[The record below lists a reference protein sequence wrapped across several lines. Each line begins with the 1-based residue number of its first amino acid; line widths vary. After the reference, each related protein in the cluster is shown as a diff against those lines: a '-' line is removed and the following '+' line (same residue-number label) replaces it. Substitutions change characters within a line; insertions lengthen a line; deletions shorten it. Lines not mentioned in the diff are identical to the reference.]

1 MLESIKG
8 PADVKAMDRAQLE
21 KLSAEIRQFLV
32 EKVSKTGGH
41 LGPNLG
47 VVELTLA
54 IHRTFDSPRDVVL
67 FDTGHQSYVHKIITG
82 RAGDFDGLRQRG
94 GIAGYPNR
102 AESEHD
108 VIENSHASTAL
119 SWGDGISYGFLQTGQ
134 SDRHVVVVV
143 GDGALTGGMSWEA
156 LNNIAATENRNLVIV
171 VNDNERSYS
180 PTIGGLATYL
190 STLRVTRGYER
201 FLDWGKEFLHKTPVV
216 GAPIYE
222 TLHGMKK
229 GIKDIVAP
237 QGMFEDL
244 GLKYMGPID
253 GHDIA
258 ALEKALTKAKEF
270 GAPVLVHAITEKGR
284 GHQPAVADEA
294 EKFHAV
300 GIVDPETGAP
310 LAKSVTS
317 WTKVFSEE
325 LLALGRERSDIVA
338 ITAAMLGP
346 TGLDKFEKEFPE
358 RTIDVGIAEQHAV
371 TSAAGMAFAG
381 LHPVVAVY
389 STFLN
394 RAFDQLLLDVAL
406 HKAGVT
412 FVLDRA
418 GITGDDGPSH
428 NGIWDLALTGIVPTL
443 HVGAPRDE
451 ARLREI
457 LREAVEISNAP
468 SLLRFPK
475 GAVQNDIPAFERR
488 DGIDVLYRGESAD
501 VLLVSIGA
509 MAAIAVEAASMA
521 YREGV
526 GVTVI
531 DPRWVKPLPTALVTM
546 AQRYKS
552 VVVLEDGIKHG
563 GIASSISE
571 MFREAGL
578 ATPIH
583 SIGVPLE
590 FIEHSKRAEI
600 MNDLG
605 ITAQNIA
612 RSIVE
617 WNSSQSGS
625 TLAGTS
631 MAEMQYPVHESADRK
646 PLR

>member
-119 SWGDGISYGFLQTGQ
+119 SWGDGISYGFSQTGQ

-156 LNNIAATENRNLVIV
+156 LNNIAATENRNLVII

-201 FLDWGKEFLHKTPVV
+201 FLGWGKEFLHKTPVV

-300 GIVDPETGAP
+300 GVVDPETGAP
-310 LAKSVTS
+310 LSKSATS

-412 FVLDRA
+412 FVLDRS

-443 HVGAPRDE
+443 HVGAPRDQ

-457 LREAVEISNAP
+457 LREAVAISNAP

-475 GAVQNDIPAFERR
+475 GAVQSDIPAFERR

-509 MAAIAVEAASMA
+509 MAAISVEAASMA

-617 WNSSQSGS
+617 WNSSQSDS

-631 MAEMQYPVHESADRK
+631 MAEMQYPAHESADRK

>member
-1 MLESIKG
+1 MLESVKG
-8 PADVKAMDRAQLE
+8 PDDLRGLTPGQLNE
-21 KLSAEIRQFLV
+21 LSEEIRQFLIT
-32 EKVSKTGGH
+32 KVSKTGGH

-47 VVELTLA
+47 VVELTIAL
-54 IHRTFDSPRDVVL
+54 HRIFDSPKDVIL

-82 RAGDFDGLRQRG
+82 RADQFDGLRQRG

-102 AESEHD
+102 RESEHD

-119 SWGDGISYGFLQTGQ
+119 SWGDGISRGFTLTGQ
-134 SDRHVVVVV
+134 TDRHVVVVV

-156 LNNIAATENRNLVIV
+156 LNNIAAVEDRNLMIV

-190 STLRVTRGYER
+190 STLRVTQGYER
-201 FLDWGKEFLHKTPVV
+201 FLDWGKEVLSKTPVV

-244 GLKYMGPID
+244 GLKYVGPID
-253 GHDIA
+253 GHDIVA
-258 ALEKALTKAKEF
+258 MERAFTQAKEF
-270 GAPVLVHAITEKGR
+270 GEPVLVHVITEKGR
-284 GHQPAVADEA
+284 GHKPAVADEA

-300 GIVDPETGAP
+300 GVVDPETGTP
-310 LAKSVTS
+310 LAKSATS
-317 WTKVFSEE
+317 WTSVFADE
-325 LLALGRERSDIVA
+325 LVAVGRARKDIVA

-371 TSAAGMAFAG
+371 TSAAGLAFTG

-428 NGIWDLALTGIVPTL
+428 HGIWDLALTGIVPTL
-443 HVGAPRDE
+443 HVAAPRDA
-451 ARLREI
+451 ARLRET
-457 LREAVEISNAP
+457 LRESLEISDAP
-468 SLLRFPK
+468 SLIRFPK
-475 GAVQNDIPAFERR
+475 GAVQSDIPAFERR

-501 VLLVSIGA
+501 VLLISVGS
-509 MAAIAVEAASMA
+509 MAAIAVEAASQA

-531 DPRWVKPLPTALVTM
+531 DPRWVKPLPQTLVSM

-552 VVVLEDGIKHG
+552 VVVLEDGIRHA

-571 MFREAGL
+571 LFREAGL
-578 ATPIH
+578 NVALH

-600 MNDLG
+600 LEDLG
-605 ITAQNIA
+605 ITAQKIS
-612 RSIVE
+612 RDIVE
-617 WNSSQSGS
+617 WSS
-625 TLAGTS
+625 TVE
-631 MAEMQYPVHESADRK
+631 EMQFPAHENADHKQTR
-646 PLR
+646 